1 MNPAEAKRAGQ
12 SKKSIEEI
20 VSYAIGHRIRIHILN
35 LLNGGPYT
43 AAELAEL
50 IDEPLNNVS
59 NHVRELLDAG
69 SIEIAEIRRH
79 HNFSQNVYRAVE
91 MPLFTREDFVA
102 MTPQQRKVTWGMII
116 QRMMAEV
123 LASFAAGKI
132 NDDPDAVLAWDWLN
146 LDAQG
151 RKEVSEEQVAFWDRL
166 TEIEAD
172 SMNRVAVSKE
182 ETTSYVVGELG
193 FERARKTPKPPHS
206 PNDD

>member
-1 MNPAEAKRAGQ
+1 MDPAETKRAGQ
-12 SKKSIEEI
+12 SKKTIEEI
-20 VSYAIGHRIRIHILN
+20 VSYAVGHRIRIQILN

-69 SIEIAEIRRH
+69 SIEIAEIRHR

-91 MPLFTREDFVA
+91 IPLFTREDFVA

-123 LASFAAGKI
+123 MASFAAGKI
-132 NDDPDAVLAWDWLN
+132 DEDPDAVVAWDWLN

-151 RKEVSEEQVAFWDRL
+151 RDEVAQEQVAFWDRL

-172 SMNRVAVSKE
+172 SMNRVAASGE
-182 ETTSYVVGELG
+182 ETVSYVVGELG
-193 FERARKTPKPPHS
+193 FERARKAPKTAHS